1 MNKNVNIAI
10 VGLGQIGIY
19 LYNELNIKKSE
30 IHKKTGKR
38 IKIVA
43 ISAKN
48 KNKKRRFSISKK
60 IFYKNPLKIF
70 EKEKIDILFECI
82 GSSDGISKMLVE
94 KALKNKVNVITPNK
108 ALISKHGDNL
118 AKLAEKNKVNL
129 EFEASVAGGIPIL
142 RTIKEGL
149 ATNKINKVYG
159 ILNGTTNYIL
169 SEMENTNEAFD
180 KVLQKAQKLGFAE
193 PGNPKLDL
201 NGFDAFAKIRILS
214 ALSFNGKISKNKC
227 IMEGI
232 ENIKLEDIKI
242 VNQLGLRI
250 KLLGISEIIDG
261 KLFETVHPSL
271 VSKKTYI
278 GNVNGVMNAVI
289 TEGIPVGQ
297 SVLQGEGAGPGPTS
311 SSLLSDLMSILRG
324 NIKFPFGIS
333 SKKRK
338 SIKPFDTN
346 NYTNSLY
353 LRFEVKDK
361 QGVLS
366 SITNRLAKFKI
377 SVDRIIQTPDKKNK
391 KARIII
397 ITHKTKEID
406 AKKCLSIFKN
416 NKNIL
421 KFPTLIRLY
430 NYWKFILKYLKSY
443 FLFFL

>member
-1 MNKNVNIAI
+1 MNKSVNIAI
-10 VGLGQIGIY
+10 VGLGQVGIY
-19 LYNELNIKKSE
+19 LYNELKTKSKE
-30 IHKKTGKR
+30 IENKTGKK
-38 IKIVA
+38 IQIVA

-48 KNKKRRFSISKK
+48 KNKRRAFKINKK
-60 IFYKNPLKIF
+60 IFYSNPLNIF
-70 EKEKIDILFECI
+70 KENKIDILFESI
-82 GSSDGISKMLVE
+82 GQSDGISKKIVE
-94 KALKNKVNVITPNK
+94 IALKKKINVITPNK
-108 ALISKHGDNL
+108 ALIAKHGDLL

-169 SEMENTNEAFD
+169 SEMENSSETFD
-180 KVLQKAQKLGFAE
+180 KVLQKAQKLGYAE

-214 ALSFNGKISKNKC
+214 ALSFNTKISKSKC

-242 VNQLGLRI
+242 ANQLGLRV
-250 KLLGISEIIDG
+250 KLLGISEIING
-261 KLFETVHPSL
+261 QLFETVHPCL

-289 TEGIPVGQ
+289 TEGKPVGQ

-311 SSLLSDLMSILRG
+311 SSLLSDLLSILRG
-324 NIKFPFGIS
+324 STKYPFGIS
-333 SKKRK
+333 SNKRRP
-338 SIKPFDTN
+338 IKPFSNDR
-346 NYTNSLY
+346 YTNSLY
-353 LRFEVKDK
+353 LRFEVKDE

-366 SITNRLAKFKI
+366 LITNRLAKYKI
-377 SVDRIIQTPDKKNK
+377 SVKRIIQTPDKKNK
-391 KARIII
+391 KATIVI
-397 ITHKTKEID
+397 ITHKTTEIN
-406 AKKCLSIFKN
+406 ARNCLSVFKK

-430 NYWKFILKYLKSY
+430 N
-443 FLFFL
+443 

>member
-30 IHKKTGKR
+30 IQKKTGKR

-82 GSSDGISKMLVE
+82 GSSDGISKKLVE

-242 VNQLGLRI
+242 ANQLGLRI

-346 NYTNSLY
+346 DYTNSLY

-430 NYWKFILKYLKSY
+430 N
-443 FLFFL
+443 

>member
-1 MNKNVNIAI
+1 MNRVKNIAI
-10 VGLGQIGIY
+10 IGLGQVGIY
-19 LYNELNIKKSE
+19 LYNELIIKKKE
-30 IHKKTGKR
+30 IEIKTGK
-38 IKIVA
+38 KINVVA

-48 KNKKRRFSISKK
+48 KNKKRRFKIDKK
-60 IFYKNPLKIF
+60 IFYTNPFKIF
-70 EKEKIDILFECI
+70 KENKIDILFECI
-82 GSSDGISKMLVE
+82 GQSDGISKKIVE
-94 KALKNKVNVITPNK
+94 YALINKVNVITPNK
-108 ALISKHGDNL
+108 ALIAKHGDSL
-118 AKLAEKNKVNL
+118 TKLAEKNNVNL

-169 SEMENTNEAFD
+169 SEMENSNETFD
-180 KVLQKAQKLGFAE
+180 KVLQKAQKMGYAE

-214 ALSFNGKISKNKC
+214 ALSFNTKISKAKC

-232 ENIKLEDIKI
+232 QNIKLEDIKI
-242 VNQLGLRI
+242 ASQLGLRV
-250 KLLGISEIIDG
+250 KLLGISQMING
-261 KLFETVHPSL
+261 KLFETVHPCL
-271 VSKKTYI
+271 VGKNTYI

-289 TEGIPVGQ
+289 TEGKPVGE

-311 SSLLSDLMSILRG
+311 SSLLSDLLSILRG

-333 SKKRK
+333 SLKRK
-338 SIKPFDTN
+338 SIKVFNND

-353 LRFEVKDK
+353 LRFEVRDK

-366 SITNRLAKFKI
+366 LITNRLAKYKI
-377 SVDRIIQTPDKKNK
+377 SVKRIIQTPDKKSK
-391 KARIII
+391 KATIVI
-397 ITHKTKEID
+397 ITHKTTEIN
-406 AKKCLSIFKN
+406 ARNCLSIFKK

-430 NYWKFILKYLKSY
+430 N
-443 FLFFL
+443 